1 MTKEDDMLDIQA
13 LADSLVAAG
22 SPYAYII
29 LDCIEVLKLG
39 GANESERY
47 SQSAA
52 KVGCGM

>member
-29 LDCIEVLKLG
+29 LDCLEVLKLSG
-39 GANESERY
+39 TNESERY

-52 KVGCGM
+52 TGS